1 MNQSVI
7 PLIEV
12 SPESIAPYG
21 RLLGQPE
28 KKPTLSRGDI
38 DYYHHVADSKD
49 FTLHPVTS
57 YLISYPRAL
66 ILERIERH
74 RQTEESFIPLTG
86 TSVMVLGKPGEL
98 IEKDLVAIYLDGSF
112 GIQLHRDTWH
122 YAPFATDNKATYLLL
137 SGKDSGPDIDIR
149 TVTARE
155 IMRPQNGES

>member
-1 MNQSVI
+1 MKQATI
-7 PLIEV
+7 PIIKI

-28 KKPTLSRGDI
+28 IEPTLSRGDI
-38 DYYHHVADSKD
+38 DYYHHVADSTD
-49 FTLHPVTS
+49 FTQHPVTS
-57 YLISYPRAL
+57 YLISHPRNL
-66 ILERIERH
+66 LLEKIERH

-98 IEKDLVAIYLDGSF
+98 KEEQLVAIYLDGSF

-122 YAPFATDNKATYLLL
+122 YAPFALDDKATYLLL

-149 TVTARE
+149 TVATRE
-155 IMRPQNGES
+155 IMRPENGEG